1 MSEGYLLHKKARR
14 NLEKIVADLLISD
27 REVHREELEYFTP
40 ENLEVAI
47 IYDPE
52 TPNQKKFN
60 AIIDDILMTIGY
72 DLQSE

>member
-27 REVHREELEYFTP
+27 REVHREELEFFTP
-40 ENLEVAI
+40 EHLEIAI

-52 TPNQKKFN
+52 TTNQKKFN